1 MEYYRSIGYSE
12 QSPSPSPSLSYLMG
26 PQHRYRYLETKK
38 HPGCQG
44 SDRLYS
50 SEEVRGT
57 TRHKLHQKI
66 DGMISCEV

>member
-1 MEYYRSIGYSE
+1 MEYYRSMGYSE

-26 PQHRYRYLETKK
+26 PRHRYRYLETKK
-38 HPGCQG
+38 HPGRQG

-57 TRHKLHQKI
+57 TRQNSTKK
-66 DGMISCEV
+66 MMA